1 MRSKTSVVIAL
12 IMGVVTVW
20 AIACSSEPAS
30 EEGPE
35 SLPSGEPALGQT
47 PPEPFEPGDVGKV
60 TEGESRD
67 IAEDFVRNSATFAF
81 DGAPGSLRLTE
92 TLLLRCP
99 SCWEFRFSFKS
110 RHAGYGDRKGQILA
124 QVITSHIASVVV
136 ENGEVTTASMDGK
149 WDMLTQEPMG

>member
-1 MRSKTSVVIAL
+1 MRSRSGIVIAL

-20 AIACSSEPAS
+20 AVACSSEPAS

-35 SLPSGEPALGQT
+35 SLQSE
-47 PPEPFEPGDVGKV
+47 EPGDVGKV
-60 TEGESRD
+60 TEAESRD

-92 TLLLRCP
+92 TLVLRCP

-110 RHAGYGDRKGQILA
+110 RHAGYGDRKDQILA
-124 QVITSHIASVVV
+124 QVITSHIVSVVV
-136 ENGEVTTASMDGK
+136 QNGEVTTASMDGK